1 MEHEILKILTEN
13 VSRQLE
19 ARQYCAGKFV
29 E

>member
-1 MEHEILKILTEN
+1 MEHEILKILKEN

-19 ARQYCAGKFV
+19 ARQCCAGKFV

>member
-1 MEHEILKILTEN
+1 MEHEILKILIEN
-13 VSRQLE
+13 VSKQLE